1 MIRINL
7 LPEDLR
13 RAERTSPKV
22 FAATV
27 LSVIV
32 CCCALGWFGYI
43 YFGELQE
50 LELEHARTQEQI
62 GSLKERVAYHD
73 ALQTEQKDFEQR
85 KQTIQ
90 EIGKSRVLWTKII
103 DEMIDVVNND
113 NDVDRH
119 RAWFRSMTVKDGKN
133 AKEGPSVSL
142 PGWVQG
148 DAYRAVA
155 DFHEDVARAPFAKN
169 VKTKSVPTGKRN
181 DDPTRK
187 PSESLFFTLDLD
199 FQPPEKWVHVGK

>member
-32 CCCALGWFGYI
+32 CCCTLGWFGYV
-43 YFGELQE
+43 YLGELQQ
-50 LELEHARTQEQI
+50 LEMEASRTTEQL

-73 ALQTEQKDFEQR
+73 ALQSEAKDFEQR
-85 KQTIQ
+85 KSTIQ
-90 EIGKSRVLWTKII
+90 EIGKSRVLWTKIF
-103 DEMIDVVNND
+103 DEVIDVVNND
-113 NDVDRH
+113 GDVDRH
-119 RAWFRSMTVKDGKN
+119 RSWFRSMTVKDGKN
-133 AKEGPSVSL
+133 AKEGPTISM

-148 DAYRAVA
+148 EAFRSVG
-155 DFHEDVARAPFAKN
+155 DFHEDVARAPFYRN
-169 VKTKSVPTGKRN
+169 IKTKSVPTGKRI